1 MDYVYNRER
10 FDDALYNI
18 FSKYA
23 KSVSLDFSENKVFSS
38 DELEAAGFL
47 PEQFSTQQKLEG
59 ARIFND
65 CARGG
70 QSFEEFVKYMEFS
83 SKGIKTK
90 GYDSFAKILSEEV
103 LGKPR
108 KFQGEASFEDIC
120 SFFENGS
127 LSTYRPLLKK
137 INKQAKLA
145 SKGKLDEDKAIFP
158 TTFMRMISA
167 ACNINNAFQKTEAG
181 DRLFQNQQ
189 ANGVFSYNHITNS
202 YINGNVASNLLNK
215 GYTEEDLAKI
225 DEDIYKCAEKHDMR
239 LGRRKASDRISL
251 RERFTTYRSKDFQ
264 TNFIPSNAV
273 AYDDLTKVF
282 RSNLLAPYALE
293 EISPELHQNLEA
305 DIPVFAQDENN
316 NLSGQTEDN
325 IARAREYGKVIGDV
339 SYSFS
344 KLDGIDADNIELAK
358 NISDE
363 FATRG
368 GYVMDKVEG
377 LSTLAEVA
385 MSDEVVRN
393 LPRSEKIF
401 RAYAPNVDQ
410 NDIMQV
416 YEPDLDLPVAER
428 RYVGSGFVKNNG
440 IMFPVDNLP
449 ISKKQNAVQG
459 DNIQYE
465 LDVKNNIENLKED
478 WEKKFHISF
487 EQVEENDIHFGKNP
501 LATAFVERANA
512 EYIKENKPQIEN
524 FDDVKQAMKEQYEAN
539 IGFNEAKKQPKEEVA
554 PAEQEKPLNRK
565 PYGCKDTLSVQ
576 QAYEILM
583 EALVRSIEQFKV
595 GNVSETA
602 SFDEIERQAK
612 LSRQKKAKTAKTTK
626 EPKAK
631 KQPKT
636 SSKQKEEKKD
646 ITKEQVEN
654 VMNNI
659 TKETAENVA
668 APAAVQDAKPKYKMV
683 LDVEKGK
690 LVPQKIEEAEE
701 VKKTETKTAKKQSKS
716 HKAMTEE
723 ERMKPNMAEIM
734 ACRSVDR
741 LIIDAE
747 TVGFLTRDEVAKY
760 LQMYSKDKDKNK
772 ALLKE
777 VKELVLTRF
786 KQETEEIK
794 AEAKEAKKNIQV
806 ISEVTEEAKEEIKHE
821 VKEEKVEQPAKVA
834 EKVEETV
841 PAELDLSGIEAPAAV
856 QKEDFTISE
865 KQAADMITLAD
876 KNIISPENT
885 FQIMGMGDSKQE
897 EVKEQKPAKKPTA
910 KERLEAEQQ
919 ERLEK
924 AIKRAKRASVKK
936 AKKEI
941 VEEVSEEIAPKQED
955 KTKKSSGKFL
965 FNGRYVSRE
974 ELENLDE
981 EEVVSFDEDDD
992 EFAPSK

>member
-1 MDYVYNRER
+1 MEYVYDRER
-10 FDDALYNI
+10 FDNALYNV

-47 PEQFSTQQKLEG
+47 PEDFSTQQKLEG

-70 QSFEEFVKYMEFS
+70 QSFEEYVKYMEFS

-90 GYDSFAKILSEEV
+90 GYDTFSKILSEEI

-108 KFQGEASFEDIC
+108 KFWGEASFEDIC
-120 SFFENGS
+120 SFFEDGS

-137 INKQAKLA
+137 IKKQAKLA
-145 SKGKLDEDKAIFP
+145 SKGRLKEEDAISP
-158 TTFMRMISA
+158 KSFMRMISA
-167 ACNINNAFQKTEAG
+167 ACNINNAFQKTETG
-181 DRLFQNQQ
+181 DRLFQNEQ
-189 ANGVFSYNHITNS
+189 ANGAFSYNYITES
-202 YINGNVASNLLNK
+202 YLSNDLASNILNK
-215 GYTEEDLAKI
+215 GYTEQDLAKI

-239 LGRRKASDRISL
+239 LGRRKAGDRISL

-264 TNFIPSNAV
+264 SNFIPSNAV

-293 EISPELHQNLEA
+293 EISPELHQSLDQDA
-305 DIPVFAQDENN
+305 PIFAQDEDNS
-316 NLSGQTEDN
+316 LSGQTEEN

-344 KLDGIDADNIELAK
+344 KLDGINIDNIELAK
-358 NISDE
+358 TISDE

-377 LSTLAEVA
+377 LSTLAEIA
-385 MSDEVVRN
+385 MSDEVVN
-393 LPRSEKIF
+393 KLPRSERIF
-401 RAYAPNVDQ
+401 RAYAPNVEQ
-410 NDIMQV
+410 NDVMQV
-416 YEPDLDLPVAER
+416 YEPDLELPINER
-428 RYVGSGFVKNNG
+428 RFVGSGFVKNNG

-449 ISKKQNAVQG
+449 VSKKQDTAQG
-459 DNIQYE
+459 DNVQYE
-465 LDVKNNIENLKED
+465 LNVGNNLEDLKAD
-478 WEKKFHISF
+478 WEKKFHVSF
-487 EQVEENDIHFGKNP
+487 EQVEEDDIHFGKNP
-501 LATAFVERANA
+501 LATAFAERANV
-512 EYIKENKPQIEN
+512 EYIKENKPKLEN
-524 FDDVKQAMKEQYEAN
+524 FDDVKQAMREQYEAN
-539 IGFNEAKKQPKEEVA
+539 IGFNEVKKQPKEEVA
-554 PAEQEKPLNRK
+554 PAEQEQPLNRK
-565 PYGCKDTLSVQ
+565 PYGCNDTLSVQ
-576 QAYEILM
+576 QAYEILV

-612 LSRQKKAKTAKTTK
+612 LSRQKKAKTAK

-631 KQPKT
+631 KEPKAT
-636 SSKQKEEKKD
+636 SKPKAEKKE
-646 ITKEQVEN
+646 TVAQKEQVEK
-654 VMNNI
+654 VVNNI
-659 TKETAENVA
+659 TEETAEKI
-668 APAAVQDAKPKYKMV
+668 AKPVAEPAPQQDEKPKFKMI
-683 LDVEKGK
+683 LDMEKGK
-690 LVPQKIEEAEE
+690 LVPQKLEEEKE
-701 VKKTETKTAKKQSKS
+701 VKKSETKKRSKAR
-716 HKAMTEE
+716 KAMTEE
-723 ERMKPNMAEIM
+723 ERMEPNMAEVM
-734 ACRSVDR
+734 ACRSVEK

-747 TVGFLTRDEVAKY
+747 TIGFISRDEVAGYVKKI
-760 LQMYSKDKDKNK
+760 SDDKEKNK

-777 VKELVLTRF
+777 VKEVVLSRF
-786 KQETEEIK
+786 KQETKEIRQ
-794 AEAKEAKKNIQV
+794 EAKEAKKNIQT
-806 ISEVTEEAKEEIKHE
+806 ISKVTEETKEEIKHE

-841 PAELDLSGIEAPAAV
+841 PAELDLSGIEAPAAIK
-856 QKEDFTISE
+856 KENYEISE
-865 KQAADMITLAD
+865 KQAKDMITLAD

-897 EVKEQKPAKKPTA
+897 AVKEQKPAKKPTA

-924 AIKRAKRASVKK
+924 AIKKARKVSSKK
-936 AKKEI
+936 TKKET
-941 VEEVSEEIAPKQED
+941 VEEDAEEVAPKQED

-981 EEVVSFDEDDD
+981 EEVVSFDNDD